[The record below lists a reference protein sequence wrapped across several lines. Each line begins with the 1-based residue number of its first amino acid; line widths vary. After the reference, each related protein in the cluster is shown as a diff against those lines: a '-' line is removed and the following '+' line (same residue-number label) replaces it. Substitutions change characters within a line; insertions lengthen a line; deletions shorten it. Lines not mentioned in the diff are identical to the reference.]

1 MNALDRLIE
10 SQTARLHSP
19 EAEQSVIGALLHD
32 PDSASL
38 IGALRPDHCYS
49 EAHRLILAEIL
60 RMVAAGKPVDAVT
73 VAEELDIAGRTE
85 ITGGLAYLGDIVT
98 HTTTGRNVARYAEI
112 IIGKALERQLL
123 GAADAIRDVVSGNG
137 ATRDKLMAAQSAVM
151 GITESVA
158 TRLPKDIGEVL
169 SLAVSAIED
178 RRSKTTVVTP
188 TGFEDID
195 SMLSGGMRPGNVV
208 IVAGRPGM
216 GKTSLATNIA
226 FNIAAEGK
234 TALILSM
241 EMSAQELADRLIA
254 QAGSVPLADVLAGN
268 MEGEAGDRI
277 MAGVGRLAELP
288 IVIDDQ
294 GGLTLFEL
302 ASKARSVKRRKG
314 NLGVIV
320 VDYLQLMDGEGDTR
334 NSQIEA
340 ISRGIKALA
349 KELEVPIILLSQL
362 NRSCESRTNRRPVAS
377 DLRESGAIE
386 QDADVICM
394 VYRDEIYNR
403 DSPDRGTAEVGVIKN
418 RQGAP
423 GMVRLSYVGQFTR
436 FANLAHG
443 WQPTEVEQKT
453 TFRRRGKNE
462 F

>member
-1 MNALDRLIE
+1 MNALDRLVD
-10 SQTARLHSP
+10 SQYSRLHS
-19 EAEQSVIGALLHD
+19 ADSEQSVIGALLLD
-32 PDSASL
+32 PNSANM

-60 RMVAAGKPVDAVT
+60 RMVSTGKPVDVVT
-73 VAEELDIAGRTE
+73 VAEELDLAGKTE

-98 HTTTGRNVARYAEI
+98 HTPTARNVARYAEI

-123 GAADAIRDVVSGNG
+123 GAADTIREVVAGNG
-137 ATRDKLMAAQSAVM
+137 ASREKLMAAQAAVM
-151 GITESVA
+151 GITEAVA
-158 TRLPKDIGEVL
+158 TKLPQDIREVL
-169 SLAVSAIED
+169 SLAVSAIEN
-178 RRSKTTVVTP
+178 RRAKTATVTP
-188 TGFEDID
+188 TGFAAID
-195 SMLSGGMRPGNVV
+195 SMLSGGLRPGNVV

-216 GKTSLATNIA
+216 GKTALATNVA
-226 FNIAAEGK
+226 YNVACDGRPV
-234 TALILSM
+234 LILSM
-241 EMSAQELADRLIA
+241 EMTAQELADRLIA
-254 QAGSVPLADVLAGN
+254 QAGSVPLSEVLAGN

-277 MAGVGRLAELP
+277 MFGVSRLAELP

-294 GGLTLFEL
+294 GGLTLFAL
-302 ASKARSVKRRKG
+302 ASKARTVKRRKG
-314 NLGVIV
+314 SLGVIV
-320 VDYLQLMDGEGDTR
+320 VDYLQLMDGEGDNR

-362 NRSCESRTNRRPVAS
+362 NRACDARANRRPVAS

-394 VYRDEIYNR
+394 VYRDEIYNEN
-403 DSPDRGTAEVGVIKN
+403 SPDKGTAEIGIVKN
-418 RQGAP
+418 RQGSP
-423 GMVRLSYVGQFTR
+423 GMVRMAYVGKYTR
-436 FANLAHG
+436 FADLAPG
-443 WQPTEVEQKT
+443 WKPAETEQKT